1 MGCDNGL
8 CLSSAYYGTARYGC
22 SFYGLIMPLSDLS
35 VIYGIQGAI
44 TNSFS
49 NQGAI
54 TLSYANQGAITLDFS

>member
-35 VIYGIQGAI
+35 VTI
-44 TNSFS
+44 S
-49 NQGAI
+49 NQGAVAL
-54 TLSYANQGAITLDFS
+54 TYANQGAITFDFN